1 MVGYRVTLTPSPV
14 TRHPHPRWMS
24 GGQEVNNS
32 GAIPGRSVN
41 ELSMLF
47 PFPLVTKAFAEVVDF
62 GIRSLRVTVSRA
74 FAALSS

>member
-1 MVGYRVTLTPSPV
+1 MAGSRVTLTLSPV

-24 GGQEVNNS
+24 GGQAVNNS
-32 GAIPGRSVN
+32 GTIPGRSVN

-47 PFPLVTKAFAEVVDF
+47 PFPLVTKALAEVVDF
-62 GIRSLRVTVSRA
+62 GIMSLRVIVSRA